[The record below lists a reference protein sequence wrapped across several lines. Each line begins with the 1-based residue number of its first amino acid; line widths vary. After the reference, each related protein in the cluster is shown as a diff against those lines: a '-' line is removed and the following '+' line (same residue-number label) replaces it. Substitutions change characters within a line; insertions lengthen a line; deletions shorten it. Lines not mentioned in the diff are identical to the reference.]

1 MSKLKSLYKKD
12 KAITLEEWMDKL
24 QKLKTNKLNEI
35 VSTLFKIREIFK
47 AMEDTSSNI
56 GELEK
61 VKIMYNSLPLYAK
74 FFIHPTKDY
83 TSERFF
89 NEINNIVTF
98 KLYAGD
104 SKLIEEN
111 LDKYFVHDRTQDNEN
126 ETSINLIS
134 KYTNRKI
141 KNKNNFKYKHKTHN
155 NKYCYICEKKGHTT
169 KECRYNKKRKHY
181 SNEESSSESEN
192 ENKNKQKQNNKA
204 NNMGKSLNFIA
215 AENYDDNNDFDAN
228 VDFNDIREMF

>member
-1 MSKLKSLYKKD
+1 MTKEFILNKEQFLNGSNFDPWFGRIKTALETRKLVKYINKD
-12 KAITLEEWMDKL
+12 VIASIKENFPNDIE
-24 QKLKTNKLNEI
+24 N
-35 VSTLFKIREIFK
+35 
-47 AMEDTSSNI
+47 
-56 GELEK
+56 
-61 VKIMYNSLPLYAK
+61 
-74 FFIHPTKDY
+74 
-83 TSERFF
+83 ERFF

-111 LDKYFVHDRTQDNEN
+111 LDQYFVHDRTQDNEN

-192 ENKNKQKQNNKA
+192 ENENKQKQLIYL
-204 NNMGKSLNFIA
+204 MYM
-215 AENYDDNNDFDAN
+215 NYFL
-228 VDFNDIREMF
+228 I